1 MKRMHLRTRV
11 LLLTTAFAVTL
22 FAITFGLSWR
32 AKTVQDRW
40 SRVVAVETQAI
51 GALDEI
57 IRSHNAFRTGKSAGA
72 TDDYT
77 MVLQLLNSP
86 SLAKTDTSELR
97 RRMIA
102 FDRLRTVVSSRQVVT
117 EAQRVI
123 DVTKRDISEQLP
135 VLQRQ
140 TRDMMATGLAI
151 AWILVICSFAAVQIT
166 LRKVVRPL
174 EDLARA
180 SERIAAGDL
189 NARAPVGGD
198 LEIAKLGTMFN
209 NMTDKLRAH
218 ARTDDLTDLPNFRAF
233 RERIDAEI
241 ERAVRYPE
249 QFGIL
254 VLDLDRFKLYND
266 QYGHLAGNEALQ
278 RVSRALR
285 IAVRTVD
292 FPARYGGEEFAVI
305 LPQIEA
311 AALAMI
317 AERVRVSVE
326 SMPAPAG
333 GAAVTVSIG
342 AALYPGDGTTV
353 DALFH
358 VADERL
364 YQAKRDG
371 RNRVVSPVPVR
382 RSVDRQSA

>member
-1 MKRMHLRTRV
+1 LKRMHLRTRV

-22 FAITFGLSWR
+22 LAITFGLSWR
-32 AKTVQDRW
+32 AKTAQDKW

-51 GALDEI
+51 GTLDEI
-57 IRSHNAFRTGKSAGA
+57 IRSHNAFRMSPSH
-72 TDDYT
+72 DYT
-77 MVLQLLNSP
+77 IVLQLLNSP
-86 SLAKTDTSELR
+86 SLGKTDTSELH
-97 RRMIA
+97 RRMLA
-102 FDRLRTVVSSRQVVT
+102 FDRFRTDGSSRQVVT
-117 EAQRVI
+117 EAQRLI
-123 DVTKRDISEQLP
+123 DGTKRDISEQLP
-135 VLQRQ
+135 VLERQ

-180 SERIAAGDL
+180 SERIAEGDL

-198 LEIAKLGTMFN
+198 LEIAKLGTTFN
-209 NMTDKLRAH
+209 DMTDKLRAH
-218 ARTDDLTDLPNFRAF
+218 ARTDDLTGLPNFRAF
-233 RERIDAEI
+233 RERIDGEI

-254 VLDLDRFKLYND
+254 VLDLDHFKLYND

-317 AERVRVSVE
+317 AERVRASVE

-333 GAAVTVSIG
+333 GGAVTVSIG
-342 AALYPGDGTTV
+342 AALYPEDGSTV

-371 RNRVVSPVPVR
+371 RNRVISPVPVR
-382 RSVDRQSA
+382 RSTDRQSA